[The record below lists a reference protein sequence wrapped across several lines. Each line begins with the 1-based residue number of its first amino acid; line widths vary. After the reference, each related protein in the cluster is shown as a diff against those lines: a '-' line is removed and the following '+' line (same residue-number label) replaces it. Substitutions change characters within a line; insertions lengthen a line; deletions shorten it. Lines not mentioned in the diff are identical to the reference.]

1 VSAPPSQRGLLL
13 LLGLALGASCQSD
26 AERARLAQVARLAEH
41 IDRLRHADN
50 ADKRAPLAALV
61 AADCHDDT
69 SCALKDL
76 CVRAYQLHQGSLDSI
91 NALKRLAER
100 DAAAMER
107 ARADL
112 AATERD
118 LVQAKA
124 LMEQCAEE
132 QVRVVRKS
140 LM

>member
-1 VSAPPSQRGLLL
+1 LLL
-13 LLGLALGASCQSD
+13 LTLTLGSSCQSD

-41 IDRLRHADN
+41 IDRLRRADN
-50 ADKRAPLAALV
+50 SDKRAPLAALV

-76 CVRAYQLHQGSLDSI
+76 CVRAYELHQGSLDAI
-91 NALKRLAER
+91 NALKRVAER
-100 DAAAMER
+100 DAAALER
-107 ARADL
+107 ARANL
-112 AATERD
+112 EATERD
-118 LVQAKA
+118 LVRAKE